1 MGTICI
7 ETSFFLC
14 GVWCL
19 FLFGFSSYILYVL
32 APSYKIR
39 DLCLTSSQWS
49 NASIE
54 DKDPIT
60 KVIHASFGLAFFN
73 SAKYLSNEKEIYNL
87 TGIDSKEFLDTL
99 KSNLKVSLQSV
110 KALYDK
116 K

>member
-7 ETSFFLC
+7 ETSLFYTSLWCFL
-14 GVWCL
+14 
-19 FLFGFSSYILYVL
+19 LFGFSSYLIFIL
-32 APSYKIR
+32 APSYKVR
-39 DLCLTSSQWS
+39 DLCLASSQWS

-54 DKDPIT
+54 DKDPVT

-73 SAKYLSNEKEIYNL
+73 AAKYLSTEKDIHSL
-87 TGIDSKEFLDTL
+87 TGINSKEFLATL
-99 KSNLKVSLQSV
+99 KDNLKVSLESV